1 MESRLHTTELIFL
14 FVTPNCDT
22 LETTCKL
29 HKMLRMNY
37 SYLWAWG
44 TYAKTMKFHGHKN
57 KTSVQEF
64 KGKKVL
70 TFAIKPQCST
80 S

>member
-1 MESRLHTTELIFL
+1 
-14 FVTPNCDT
+14 
-22 LETTCKL
+22 
-29 HKMLRMNY
+29 MLRMNDSY
-37 SYLWAWG
+37 SWAWG

-70 TFAIKPQCST
+70 TFANHNVPLPSHGRL
-80 S
+80 